1 MKICKICGKKIVLGV
16 NGCTLMDDCFD
27 CHGGYPKYP
36 KPTTKTMDDG
46 AADYW
51 EGQILARQ
59 ELYDYD

>member
-36 KPTTKTMDDG
+36 EPKTINPLEG

-51 EGQILARQ
+51 EEQILARQ
-59 ELYDYD
+59 ELYDND

>member
-1 MKICKICGKKIVLGV
+1 MKICKVCGKKITLGV

-36 KPTTKTMDDG
+36 APVTKMPDDRE
-46 AADYW
+46 ADYW

-59 ELYDYD
+59 EYYD